1 MTESAT
7 STRKGL
13 LAAVYGAR
21 GEAIL
26 RPLAGEWFLVPIRT
40 SPADFRAIFSVN
52 EVGAAIWEGLDG
64 TRPLADVLEGLLER
78 FDAPAEELADDLLD
92 FVEQLETA
100 GLVERRGS

>member
-7 STRKGL
+7 STREGL

-52 EVGAAIWEGLDG
+52 EVGAAIWEELDG
-64 TRPLADVLEGLLER
+64 ARPLGDVLDRLLER
-78 FDAPAEELADDLLD
+78 FDATPDELADDLFD
-92 FVEQLETA
+92 FVEQLEA
-100 GLVERRGS
+100 VGLVERRGP

>member
-7 STRKGL
+7 STREGL

-52 EVGAAIWEGLDG
+52 EVGAAIWEELDG
-64 TRPLADVLEGLLER
+64 ARPLGDVLVRLLER
-78 FDAPAEELADDLLD
+78 FDATPEELAEDVFE
-92 FVEQLETA
+92 FVEQLEAA
-100 GLVERRGS
+100 GLVERRGP

>member
-7 STRKGL
+7 STREGL

-52 EVGAAIWEGLDG
+52 EVGAAIWGELDG
-64 TRPLADVLEGLLER
+64 TRPLGTVLERLLDR
-78 FDAPAEELADDLLD
+78 FDAPAEKVAGDLFD

-100 GLVERRGS
+100 GLVERRGP